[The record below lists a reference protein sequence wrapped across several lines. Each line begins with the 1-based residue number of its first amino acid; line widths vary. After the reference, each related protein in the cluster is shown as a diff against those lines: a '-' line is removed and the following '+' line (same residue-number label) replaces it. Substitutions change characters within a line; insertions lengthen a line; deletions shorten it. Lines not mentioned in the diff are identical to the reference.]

1 MAVKFIIEF
10 IIIVAIII
18 GYANE
23 DAVIQ
28 FEKIVRFYL
37 CKKIAKAVIN
47 YRNAKGVRE
56 Q

>member
-10 IIIVAIII
+10 LIIVAIIF
-18 GYANE
+18 GYAYE
-23 DAVIQ
+23 DTVVQ
-28 FEKIVRFYL
+28 FEKILRFYL